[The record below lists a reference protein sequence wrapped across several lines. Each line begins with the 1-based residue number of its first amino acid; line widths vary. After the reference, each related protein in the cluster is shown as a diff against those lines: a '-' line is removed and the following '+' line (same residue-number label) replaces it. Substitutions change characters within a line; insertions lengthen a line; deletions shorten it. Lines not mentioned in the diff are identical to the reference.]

1 MKMQTANQ
9 EDTMD
14 IDLQDLLGLLLHRAW
29 IICLAIGITGL
40 IGFVTS
46 FFFVTP
52 QYESTTSVYISTNK
66 QNEKSM
72 TYSDAQLATQLTK
85 DYEELIV
92 GRYVLERVIE
102 QFSLDDNYEGLRKRV
117 QVTNTAD
124 TRIINITVKDPE
136 PEKARLIADSIRD
149 IASEHIKTVTDV
161 EAVNVADEANLPESP
176 SEPSVL
182 KWTALGALIGML
194 LAVGVIIV
202 GYLMDD
208 TIKSAEDVEKYLELS
223 TLALIPDFDVKA
235 KQQTTLRAGLA
246 KPGHKADDKQRLPL
260 PAEGHRQ
267 VVTPQDKGNEKE
279 QKQICRPSS

>member
-194 LAVGVIIV
+194 LAVGVIVV

-246 KPGHKADDKQRLPL
+246 KPGHKADDKQLLPL
-260 PAEGHRQ
+260 PAEVHRQ